1 MQQIIQNLKSGKTLL
16 EDVPVP
22 QVGAKEILI
31 KTHISLVSLG
41 TEKILVNFGRA
52 NMIKKARQQPERVKE
67 VINKM
72 KTDGVKPTVDAV
84 FRKLETPLPLGYC
97 NAGEVIAIGEDVTE
111 FQVGDRVASN
121 GYHAEI
127 VAVPQ
132 NLVAKIPDEV
142 SYEEASFTVI
152 GSIGLQGIRL
162 IQPTFGETI
171 VVIGLGLIGLISCQ
185 LLKANGCNVI
195 GFDISENKTNIAKTL
210 GIKAFNSNIIDPVKY
225 IEGLTDGNGAD
236 AVLITASTKSNTV
249 IKTAA
254 NMSRKRGKIVLIGV
268 ISLNIDRSDFYEKE
282 LTFQVACSY
291 GPGRYDDAYE
301 KKGEDYPLPYVR
313 WTEKRNFEAVLNS
326 MKEGHLDVES
336 LITERVPLNDYQ
348 QIYNHLS
355 NGHSIASLIEFP
367 NKNKINDN
375 FTRTIEIVKNGFKGK
390 SNNLAIIGAG
400 NYTQTTV
407 LPALKDANASI
418 KYIVSS
424 GGLSSVN
431 LARKYQILNSST
443 DLNAVLNDDE
453 IAGVVITTRHNLH
466 SEMTIRALNSGKHVF
481 VEKPLALYETDLNKI
496 ISAINKTGKTVTIGF
511 NRRFSPHS
519 RRIKEL
525 VGKNPG
531 PMNIIA
537 TMNAGYIS
545 PDVWVHDPKVGG
557 GRILGEACHYIDLI
571 TFLTGSK
578 VEYVCT
584 QAMGKSPRE
593 NSDNATLLLKYQ
605 NGSLGVIN
613 YFSNGNKSYS
623 KERLEIYYQGKNLIL
638 DNFRKLYGYGYGNP
652 FGFSNKL
659 LVTRQNKGHNKQFR
673 LFIERLENGGEPLI
687 PFDEIVNTTR
697 STFAAIESLKLRKWI
712 KVSE

>member
-1 MQQIIQNLKSGKTLL
+1 
-16 EDVPVP
+16 
-22 QVGAKEILI
+22 
-31 KTHISLVSLG
+31 
-41 TEKILVNFGRA
+41 
-52 NMIKKARQQPERVKE
+52 
-67 VINKM
+67 
-72 KTDGVKPTVDAV
+72 
-84 FRKLETPLPLGYC
+84 
-97 NAGEVIAIGEDVTE
+97 
-111 FQVGDRVASN
+111 
-121 GYHAEI
+121 
-127 VAVPQ
+127 
-132 NLVAKIPDEV
+132 
-142 SYEEASFTVI
+142 
-152 GSIGLQGIRL
+152 
-162 IQPTFGETI
+162 
-171 VVIGLGLIGLISCQ
+171 
-185 LLKANGCNVI
+185 
-195 GFDISENKTNIAKTL
+195 
-210 GIKAFNSNIIDPVKY
+210 
-225 IEGLTDGNGAD
+225 
-236 AVLITASTKSNTV
+236 
-249 IKTAA
+249 
-254 NMSRKRGKIVLIGV
+254 
-268 ISLNIDRSDFYEKE
+268 
-282 LTFQVACSY
+282 
-291 GPGRYDDAYE
+291 
-301 KKGEDYPLPYVR
+301 
-313 WTEKRNFEAVLNS
+313 
-326 MKEGHLDVES
+326 
-336 LITERVPLNDYQ
+336 
-348 QIYNHLS
+348 
-355 NGHSIASLIEFP
+355 
-367 NKNKINDN
+367 
-375 FTRTIEIVKNGFKGK
+375 
-390 SNNLAIIGAG
+390 
-400 NYTQTTV
+400 
-407 LPALKDANASI
+407 
-418 KYIVSS
+418 
-424 GGLSSVN
+424 
-431 LARKYQILNSST
+431 
-443 DLNAVLNDDE
+443 
-453 IAGVVITTRHNLH
+453 
-466 SEMTIRALNSGKHVF
+466 MTIRALNSGKHVF